1 MKFLAPCLAALFL
14 SCAFATGQDFIS
26 DTAAVRFS
34 YSNTPD
40 RKIEGTTTEVG
51 LSQWALMSPIF
62 YHKAESWAFG
72 AGFRYESANLDFSD
86 AAVFDEDNL
95 HSIDLPLFFSKTQ
108 SDTLDWILLFNPTVA
123 GDFEHVTGD
132 SFNYLALA
140 GARWKRSET
149 FEWFFGAVY
158 TTGFDD
164 DLFLPAIGFKWN
176 PSDRSDL
183 FFAGPYVRYRYSLSD
198 SFDLIL
204 GGQMSGDRWNTEA
217 SYGERDLR
225 LRSYRISLTGQWNI
239 AEKHAVFAS
248 VGAELGR
255 EAEIKNAQG
264 TTLLDKDLDEAPN
277 FEIGYRFR
285 F

>member
-1 MKFLAPCLAALFL
+1 MKFFPPCLSALFL
-14 SCAFATGQDFIS
+14 SFAFASGQDFIS
-26 DTAAVRFS
+26 DTAAIRLS

-51 LSQWALMSPIF
+51 LSQWALMTPIF
-62 YHKAESWAFG
+62 FHKAESWAFG
-72 AGFRYESANLDFSD
+72 AGFRYESTNLDFSD
-86 AAVFDEDNL
+86 ASVFDEDNL

-108 SDTLDWILLFNPTVA
+108 SDTLDWMLLFNPTVA

-164 DLFLPAIGFKWN
+164 DLFLPAIGFKWT

-225 LRSYRISLTGQWNI
+225 LRSYRLSLTGQWNI

-255 EAEIKNAQG
+255 EAEIKNGQG
-264 TTLLDKDLDEAPN
+264 TTLLERDLDEAPN

>member
-1 MKFLAPCLAALFL
+1 MKFPTHCLAVLALTF
-14 SCAFATGQDFIS
+14 SFASGQDFIS
-26 DTAAVRFS
+26 DTAAVRLS
-34 YSNTPD
+34 YTNIPD

-51 LSQWALMSPIF
+51 LSEWAVMSPIF
-62 YHKAESWAFG
+62 FHKAESWSFG
-72 AGFRYESANLDFSD
+72 AGFRYESTNLDFSD
-86 AAVFDEDNL
+86 ASSLDEDQL

-108 SDTLDWILLFNPTVA
+108 SEKLDWMILFNPSLA
-123 GDFEHVTGD
+123 GDYEQVDDD
-132 SFNYLALA
+132 SLNYLALA

-164 DLFLPAIGFKWN
+164 DLFLPAIGFKWE
-176 PSDRSDL
+176 PSDQSDL
-183 FFAGPYVRYRYSLSD
+183 FFAGPYVRYRYSLND

-204 GGQMSGDRWNTEA
+204 AGQISGNRWNTEA
-217 SYGERDLR
+217 GYGERDLR
-225 LRSYRISLTGQWNI
+225 LRSYRLSLTGQWNL

-255 EAEIKNAQG
+255 EVEIKNASG
-264 TTLLDKDLDEAPN
+264 TTLFERDVDQAPS